1 MPEFAWPWVFI
12 ALPLPW
18 LAAGWLRPGEAAG
31 AALKMPGLI
40 GWDARAMQ
48 SASRRV
54 APMFWLIWVLLCLAA
69 ARPQWLGEPVSPPQ
83 AGRDLLLAV
92 DLSGSMAEEDMRL
105 GGRRVDRLT
114 AAKAVLSDF
123 LDRRRGDRVGLIV
136 FGRQA
141 YSLVPLTVDLESVR
155 QQLLDTMVGMAGRE
169 TAIGDA
175 VALAVKRM
183 RERPESQRVLILLTD
198 GVNTAGTLS
207 PERALELARG
217 EQVRIHTIGFGASA
231 SGGFLGITGPTGDG
245 IDEAMLNRLAVET
258 GGRYF
263 RATNTAELAGIYQ
276 AIDAIE
282 AIEAETL
289 PVRPRFELYPWPL
302 AGALL
307 LWLVWPIAGFVSG
320 RREQAT

>member
-1 MPEFAWPWVFI
+1 MPDFAWPWMFI
-12 ALPLPW
+12 AVPLPW
-18 LAAGWLRPGEAAG
+18 LVARWLQPGESAG
-31 AALKMPGLI
+31 AALRMPGLS
-40 GWDARAMQ
+40 GWDQRAIH

-54 APMFWLIWVLLCLAA
+54 APMFWLIWILLCVAG

-83 AGRDLLLAV
+83 AGRDLVLAV

-123 LDRRRGDRVGLIV
+123 LVRRQGDRVGLIV

-175 VALAVKRM
+175 VGLAVKRM
-183 RERPESQRVLILLTD
+183 RERPDAQRVLILLTD
-198 GVNTAGTLS
+198 GVNTAGTLA

-217 EQVRIHTIGFGASA
+217 EQVRIHTVGFGTNAG
-231 SGGFLGITGPTGDG
+231 GGFLGITGPSGDG
-245 IDEAMLNRLAVET
+245 IDEVMLNRLATET

-263 RATNTAELAGIYQ
+263 RATNTAELAGIYD
-276 AIDAIE
+276 ALDAIE
-282 AIEAETL
+282 AIEAQAL

-302 AGALL
+302 AGAMV
-307 LWLVWPIAGFVSG
+307 LWLAWLSARSVSG
-320 RREQAT
+320 RRQEAM